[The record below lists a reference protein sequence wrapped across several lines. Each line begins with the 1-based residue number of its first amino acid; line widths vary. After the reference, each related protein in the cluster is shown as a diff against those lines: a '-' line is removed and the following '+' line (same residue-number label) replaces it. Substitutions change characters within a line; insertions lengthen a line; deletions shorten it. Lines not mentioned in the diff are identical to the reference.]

1 MSKLQDSFLSGSNID
16 FIEGLYARFLEDP
29 SSVDESWR
37 AFFEQYG
44 REGRPLVTNGKTV
57 NAATALVRPSRP
69 APRAPP
75 VPSPV
80 EAGRSPVEAE
90 ASPAAAIRDIP
101 VQAPGAPTIYAFRLR
116 RHRLAH
122 L

>member
-80 EAGRSPVEAE
+80 EAARSPGEA
-90 ASPAAAIRDIP
+90 
-101 VQAPGAPTIYAFRLR
+101 APTPPGGIEDMRLR
-116 RHRLAH
+116 APADQTTHAFALPGSLLAH
-122 L
+122 P